1 MTEFKEHAQEEVTVP
16 PTITHNH
23 STVAEDGNAADMKS
37 SGFIMSSLHN
47 GGLPREE
54 EYKLEYWGRY
64 EVPAPASSN
73 TDQVM
78 IIDTLVSKYRDAMF
92 GKFRSKKRSFGAK
105 FSVRKDPAKSLPNVS
120 STEAVDS
127 LSTVSST
134 SLESEGDSPA
144 QHKAKGS
151 NDSSDSSDISIT
163 LTPSSPPP
171 VPTSEGDSS
180 VSPEDPADHH
190 TSMKQ
195 SNPVNHSESSDF
207 DTLPELASLKST
219 TEFQAL
225 SLKGSAEG
233 LRSPQKVRLLFSG
246 TNVVVVTD
254 QTEDIVLRKSIRN
267 IACCAQ
273 VS

>member
-1 MTEFKEHAQEEVTVP
+1 MTEFKEHAQEEVAVP

-23 STVAEDGNAADMKS
+23 STVAEDTNTADMKS
-37 SGFIMSSLHN
+37 SGFIMSSLHS

-73 TDQVM
+73 SDQVM

-105 FSVRKDPAKSLPNVS
+105 FSVRKDPAKSLANAA

-134 SLESEGDSPA
+134 SLESDGDSPA

-151 NDSSDSSDISIT
+151 YDSSDSSDISIT

-171 VPTSEGDSS
+171 SEGDSS
-180 VSPEDPADHH
+180 VSPEDPADQH
-190 TSMKQ
+190 TSVKQ
-195 SNPVNHSESSDF
+195 NNTVNHSESSDF

-225 SLKGSAEG
+225 SLKGPADG
-233 LRSPQKVRLLFSG
+233 GGVQSPQKVRLLFSG
-246 TNVVVVTD
+246 TNVVVVTE
-254 QTEDIVLRKSIRN
+254 QTENVLLRKSIRN